1 MDTHVRI
8 IDSQTLEQLETGE
21 VGEVIIKGPQVMK
34 GYWGKGLES
43 VNVFTPDGWLRTG
56 DLGHT
61 DDEDYYFL
69 VDRLKD
75 IINSGGLKIYPREVE
90 EVLFKHPAISM
101 AAVIPIPDEYFG
113 EVPKAFI
120 VAKEGHNLTAEE
132 VHDFCNEQLSKYKIP
147 KYYEIIDELPLSA
160 AGKVLK
166 RELIDNTQSED

>member
-1 MDTHVRI
+1 
-8 IDSQTLEQLETGE
+8 
-21 VGEVIIKGPQVMK
+21 MK

-43 VNVFTPDGWLRTG
+43 VNVFTPDGWLKTG
-56 DLGHT
+56 DLGKA

-90 EVLFKHPAISM
+90 EVLFKHPAIIV

-120 VAKEGHNLTAEE
+120 VAKEGYDLTAKE
-132 VHDFCNEQLSKYKIP
+132 VQDFCNEQLSRYKVP

-166 RELIDNTQSED
+166 RELIERISSKD